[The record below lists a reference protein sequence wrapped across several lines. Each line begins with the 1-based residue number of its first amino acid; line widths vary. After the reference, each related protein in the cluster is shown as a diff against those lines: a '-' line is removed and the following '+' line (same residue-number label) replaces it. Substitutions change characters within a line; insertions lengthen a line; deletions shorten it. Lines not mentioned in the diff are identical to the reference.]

1 MIFPTG
7 ANPGKIVVAE
17 MDTAD
22 TAGTQPRYRAWQSD
36 DGIDLSVTLWEPKQ
50 STAIDVLCLP
60 GLSRN
65 ARDFAPLAR
74 YLTGC
79 GHRVVAMDYRGR
91 GHSGRH
97 PDWRTYSIECEAK
110 DIDTGLAALSLARVA
125 VVGTSRGGLHGM
137 LLAWRAPDRV
147 AGLVLN
153 DIGPEIERS
162 GLKRISGEIG
172 RHMRADTWQE
182 AAERLRTGLGSQF
195 PRVDAQG
202 WLRLARQ
209 LYVETD
215 DGIQL
220 DYDARLANTLGSFDE
235 DAELPDLWPVF
246 DAIASLPMLAIRGAH
261 SDILSA
267 ETFSQMKQRSPGL
280 ERHTIADEGHAPLLW
295 DAETQGVIARFLSR
309 LR

>member
-1 MIFPTG
+1 
-7 ANPGKIVVAE
+7 

-22 TAGTQPRYRAWQSD
+22 TADMQPRYREWQSH
-36 DGIDLSVTLWEPKQ
+36 DGIALSATFWEPRQ
-50 STAIDVLCLP
+50 PTGIDVLCLP

-65 ARDFAPLAR
+65 TRDFAPLAG

-79 GHRVVAMDYRGR
+79 GHRVIAMDYRGR
-91 GHSGRH
+91 GRSGRH

-110 DIDTGLAALSLARVA
+110 DIDAGLAALSLGRLA

-137 LLAWRAPDRV
+137 LLAWRAPERV
-147 AGLVLN
+147 GGLVLN
-153 DIGPEIERS
+153 DIGPEISRA

-172 RHMRADTWQE
+172 GRMRAANWQE
-182 AAERLRTGLGSQF
+182 AAERLHGALASQF
-195 PRVDAQG
+195 PRVDAEG

-209 LYVETD
+209 LYVETE

-220 DYDARLANTLGSFDE
+220 DYDARLANTLGVIDE
-235 DAELPDLWPVF
+235 GTELPDLWPVF
-246 DAIASLPMLAIRGAH
+246 DAIARVPMLAIRGAH
-261 SDILSA
+261 SDILSV
-267 ETFSQMKQRSPGL
+267 ETFSRMKERSPDL

-295 DAETQGVIARFLSR
+295 DAETQVVIARFLSR

>member
-1 MIFPTG
+1 
-7 ANPGKIVVAE
+7 
-17 MDTAD
+17 MDTEEA
-22 TAGTQPRYRAWQSD
+22 TGTQPGYRAWRSD
-36 DGIDLSVTLWEPKQ
+36 DGIDLSATLWEPQRK
-50 STAIDVLCLP
+50 TAVDVLCLA

-74 YLTGC
+74 YLAGC
-79 GHRVVAMDYRGR
+79 GHRVIAMDYRGR
-91 GHSGRH
+91 GRSGRH
-97 PDWRTYSIECEAK
+97 PDWRSYSIEREGL
-110 DIDTGLAALSLARVA
+110 DIDAGLDALSLSRVA
-125 VVGTSRGGLHGM
+125 VIGTSRGGLHGM

-153 DIGPEIERS
+153 DIGPQIDRS

-172 RHMRADTWQE
+172 RHMRVDTWQE
-182 AAERLRTGLGSQF
+182 AAERLCTGLGSQF

-235 DAELPDLWPVF
+235 DAELPDLRPVF

-280 ERHTIADEGHAPLLW
+280 ERHTLADEGHAPLLW
-295 DAETQGVIARFLSR
+295 DPETQGVIARFLSR